1 MVVENS
7 TLELFGQGSEGGGG
21 AAGMQNL
28 KFKME
33 FWLGLLFSR
42 PGQLHHTS

>member
-1 MVVENS
+1 
-7 TLELFGQGSEGGGG
+7 
-21 AAGMQNL
+21 MQNL

-42 PGQLHHTS
+42 PGQLHHTSWFSDSVTKSNLLVIYE